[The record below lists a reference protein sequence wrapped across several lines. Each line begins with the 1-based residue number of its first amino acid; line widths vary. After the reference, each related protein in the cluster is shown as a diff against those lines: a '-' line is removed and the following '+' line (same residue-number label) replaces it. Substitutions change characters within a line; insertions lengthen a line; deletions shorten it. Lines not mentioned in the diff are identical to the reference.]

1 MGKTMNGNKTR
12 RWNLPPIGLRIVK
25 SAIGVFLCYVVS
37 IFRPDGIVFYS
48 QLAVLWCIVP
58 YASNSLKMGVQRTI
72 GTLIGAFF
80 GTLLLLGQQY
90 LFAGG
95 IERELLQGLLIAVFV
110 IPVIYVTVLFNRQDT
125 AFFSCSVFLSIVV
138 GHGMDSD
145 PYLYVLDRILDTM
158 IGVALG
164 VALNALRL
172 PRKKHKEILFISD
185 LDDTLVAVND
195 SLTPYSKVEL
205 NRLLDDGV
213 KLVMSTMRTPGSMI
227 EVLSDIR
234 LNMPVIAMDGAAL
247 YDIQDK
253 SFSKVYVMS
262 PGMANQLLSFIQ
274 QENRHAFITN
284 IVEDMVVIN
293 YGDFQNE
300 AEQKIF
306 QSFRRSPYRN
316 FVKRKLLPED
326 VPVYFMLIDKTE
338 RQQEFYDKL
347 TAQEF
352 AGRLKILFYPSTD
365 YPGYSYIKIYNKN
378 ASIENMA
385 HYLKETYDV
394 ERVITIGSKK
404 DRCDVLVDKN
414 DHNRMVK
421 ELRRLYEPVIFT
433 KRARPK

>member
-1 MGKTMNGNKTR
+1 MERAKNLSKKR
-12 RWNLPPIGLRIVK
+12 KWNLPPIGMRIIK

-37 IFRPDGIVFYS
+37 IFRPHGIVFYS

-80 GTLLLLGQQY
+80 GILLLLGQQY
-90 LFAGG
+90 LFDGS

-145 PYLYVLDRILDTM
+145 PYLYVMDRILDTM

-164 VALNALRL
+164 VALNAIRL

-185 LDDTLVAVND
+185 LDDSLIAVKD

-262 PGMANQLLSFIQ
+262 SVTAGQLCDFIAG
-274 QENRHAFITN
+274 ENRHAFITN

-293 YGDFQNE
+293 YGELQNE

-306 QSFRRSPYRN
+306 RSFRRSPYRN

-326 VPVYFMLIDKTE
+326 TPVYFMLIDKTQK
-338 RQQEFYDKL
+338 QQALYDKL
-347 TAQEF
+347 MTQEF
-352 AGRLKILFYPSTD
+352 AGRLKVLFYPSTD

-385 HYLKETYDV
+385 HYLKESYDV
-394 ERVITIGSKK
+394 KQVVTIGSKEGK
-404 DRCDVLVDKN
+404 CDVLIDKN

-421 ELRRLYEPVIFT
+421 ELRRLYEPVIFLDRR
-433 KRARPK
+433 K